1 MADDKKKKAVKT
13 IRLPAPEGERID
25 ELADERDMTEAD
37 MYRHL
42 IRTGLDAETDDEGD
56 EPEVVRRKVDQ
67 SLSFMRT
74 TLIGVILAL
83 LVLLYD
89 TFLVGVI
96 L

>member
-56 EPEVVRRKVDQ
+56 EPELTARRFDSVL
-67 SLSFMRT
+67 SLQRLWALSVT
-74 TLIGVILAL
+74 LAL
-83 LVLLYD
+83 LVLI
-89 TFLVGVI
+89 VGEVGA